1 MPLAKEQT
9 KQLFTHEDVSE
20 IALLVGTKKGA
31 FIYYSNH
38 KRLHWE
44 VNGPHFLGSIIHHMV
59 MDPRDNKTILVS
71 AKTGHLGPTIYRST
85 TLGKTWIEA
94 TSPPAFHKSK
104 DTSLVVDNTF
114 WLTPGHTSEPN
125 VWYAGTSPQGLFR
138 SEDGGDTWIG
148 IDGFNKHPKRSE
160 WIGDISDG
168 TPDGPKLHSILID
181 PRDKNHMYISMS
193 GGGTFES
200 TDQGETWNPLNKG
213 VVADFIPGPTPEFGQ
228 DPHCVVFNSN
238 SPDTLYQ
245 QNHCGIY
252 KIERPQDTWTRIGDN
267 MPADIGDIG
276 FPIVVHPRDPNTI
289 WVFPMDSTDV
299 WPRVSPDGHPAVYCS
314 NNAGESWFR
323 QDIGLPLRQAWFT
336 VLRQAMTHDH
346 LDSLGLYFGTSS
358 GTIWISD
365 NEGNSWR
372 QLAIHLPYIYSLEVG
387 YIPK

>member
-1 MPLAKEQT
+1 MPLAQEKT
-9 KQLFTHEDVSE
+9 KQLYTHEDVSE

-38 KRLHWE
+38 NRLHWE
-44 VNGPHFLGSIIHHMV
+44 VNGPHFLGSIVHHMV

-71 AKTGHLGPTIYRST
+71 AKTGHLGPTIYCST
-85 TLGKTWIEA
+85 TLGKTWGEA
-94 TSPPAFHKSK
+94 KTPPAFHQS
-104 DTSLVVDNTF
+104 DDDSLVVDHTF
-114 WLTPGHTSEPN
+114 WLTPGHHSEPN

-138 SEDGGDTWIG
+138 SEDTGNNWVGV
-148 IDGFNKHPKRSE
+148 DGFNKNPMRSE
-160 WIGDISDG
+160 WIGGMGDG

-200 TDQGETWNPLNKG
+200 LDQGDSWNPLNKG

-228 DPHCVVFNSN
+228 DPHCVAFNPD
-238 SPDTLYQ
+238 SPDRLYQ

-252 KIERPQDTWTRIGDN
+252 RINRPSKSWERIGDN
-267 MPADIGDIG
+267 MPDDIGDIG
-276 FPIVVHPRDPNTI
+276 FPITVHPRDPNTI
-289 WVFPMDSTDV
+289 WVFPMDGTDV

-314 NNAGESWFR
+314 NDAGDSWYR
-323 QDIGLPLRQAWFT
+323 QDVGLPLRQAWFT

-346 LDSLGLYFGTSS
+346 LDSVGLYLGTSS
-358 GTIWISD
+358 GTIWVSD

-372 QLAIHLPYIYSLEVG
+372 QLTIHLPYIYSLEIG